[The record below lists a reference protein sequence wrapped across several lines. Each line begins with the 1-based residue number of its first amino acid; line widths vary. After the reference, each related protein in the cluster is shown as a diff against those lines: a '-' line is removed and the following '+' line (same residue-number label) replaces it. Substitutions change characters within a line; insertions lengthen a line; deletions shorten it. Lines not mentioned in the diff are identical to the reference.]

1 MSVTDACICWLCR
14 SATERHGKTSRE
26 CLMGKG
32 VDRHLFALD
41 KWCQR
46 IGAGPQAIFN
56 DAGWAAMKDIRLSTS
71 TLASPALDG
80 GGFGPVS
87 RTSYGVGYG
96 IESRGAQFHVTSYG
110 QGNDEFIRAIES
122 SMADVQA
129 TISAV
134 RGPEPERN

>member
-1 MSVTDACICWLCR
+1 
-14 SATERHGKTSRE
+14 
-26 CLMGKG
+26 MGKG

-41 KWCQR
+41 KWCER
-46 IGAGPQAIFN
+46 TGEGAQAIFN
-56 DAGWAAMKDIRLSTS
+56 DKGWATMKDIRLSTS

-110 QGNDEFIRAIES
+110 QGNEEFIQAIES

-129 TISAV
+129 TIAAV
-134 RGPEPERN
+134 SEPRRS